1 MKNMLIRVCLLVMI
15 AVLALN
21 CTALGEAAPDADP
34 ALDMAAEVA
43 AKVDFTQYPEAF
55 SEWNIA
61 YLKMYLRDVG
71 IMENNSWVFDITEGD
86 LNATGASAGV
96 MYIDMEAASAMDMIF
111 FFDVKEGEAKEAA
124 LQTVRD
130 TQAITPDVEGAFPTP
145 MDAMLGGFCFS
156 YTMGMDEDH
165 MTIMRAAIYALANHF
180 EIEPDF
186 IFQ

>member
-1 MKNMLIRVCLLVMI
+1 MKNLLIRVCLLVMI
-15 AVLALN
+15 AMMALS
-21 CTALGEAAPDADP
+21 CMALGEAALEADP

-43 AKVDFTQYPEAF
+43 AKVDFTQYPDSF
-55 SEWNIA
+55 SEWNIS
-61 YLKMYLRDVG
+61 YLKMYLRDAG

-111 FFDVKEGEAKEAA
+111 FFDVNEGEAKEAA
-124 LQTVRD
+124 LQTIRD
-130 TQAITPDVEGAFPTP
+130 TQAITPDVEGAFATP

-156 YTMGMDEDH
+156 YTMGTDEEH
-165 MTIMRAAIYALANHF
+165 MAIVRAAIYALANHF